1 MLCNHITPQ
10 LNPTHNQPHLQT
22 QHRLIEG
29 RVERWCGTSGSDTSL
44 SPGDLCKFSL
54 FSLFFVCIIYHCGF
68 FHLPFLLFER
78 AHLLPKLVRGFP
90 YLSLKLSLAP
100 SSCFTLS
107 ALWKLG
113 ELLREGETGVI
124 SQANHSHHTNRC
136 RRDKVRERERQF
148 SSVQFRSV
156 QVSAAWRELCTYTLS
171 HT

>member
-1 MLCNHITPQ
+1 M
-10 LNPTHNQPHLQT
+10 
-22 QHRLIEG
+22 
-29 RVERWCGTSGSDTSL
+29 
-44 SPGDLCKFSL
+44 
-54 FSLFFVCIIYHCGF
+54 CIIYHCGF

-136 RRDKVRERERQF
+136 RRDKVRERKA
-148 SSVQFRSV
+148 V
-156 QVSAAWRELCTYTLS
+156 QVSSVSSMERIVYLHDVSQLEQEMLVFQHTLCKVYTCVLQLTERQPS
-171 HT
+171 YSSFRWSSTDCDSLTSVSSKRSY